1 MSIESELVQ
10 QPDQVNDHHQQIQEQ
25 QFQPA

>member
-10 QPDQVNDHHQQIQEQ
+10 QPDQVNDLHQQIQKQ
-25 QFQPA
+25 QFQLA